1 MSLSPSPRRALLLV
15 NPRARMGR
23 TPLARER
30 AALEA
35 GGIDVAAQA
44 WPQTGTLSDLIRRE
58 AAGFDLA
65 VIGGGDGTLNGAAAA
80 LADTGLPLGV
90 LPLGTANDFARTLGI
105 PQDTVAAARL
115 IATGTPRAV
124 DLGDVNGHPFLNV
137 ASIGFSADL
146 ARALTHD
153 AKRRYG
159 VLGYAVVA
167 ARLLA
172 QSRLFTAH
180 VVHDGTVEKVRTL
193 QVSVGNGRYYGGGMA
208 VASDATAEDG
218 RLDFYS
224 LEVDHWWRLLG
235 LLPALR
241 RGTQGRWRDVRA
253 FRTTEVTV
261 ETRRPRPVNTDGEL
275 VTHTPARFSIRP
287 RALRVYA
294 RTAAAAPVEPFA
306 DTRFI
311 RS

>member
-1 MSLSPSPRRALLLV
+1 MTRPSRRALLLV
-15 NPRARMGR
+15 NPRARMGGSA
-23 TPLARER
+23 LSRER

-35 GGIDVAAQA
+35 GGIRLAARNLPA
-44 WPQTGTLSDLIRRE
+44 GDALADLIRSE
-58 AAGFDLA
+58 ADAFDLV
-65 VIGGGDGTLNGAAAA
+65 VIGGGDGTLNAAAAA
-80 LADTGLPLGV
+80 LADTGIPLGI

-105 PQDTVAAARL
+105 PTDTVAAARL
-115 IATGTPRAV
+115 IATGTPRPI

-153 AKRRYG
+153 AKQRFG

-193 QVSVGNGRYYGGGMA
+193 QVSVGSGRYYGGGMA
-208 VASDATAEDG
+208 VAADARADDG

-224 LEVDHWWRLLG
+224 LEVDHWWRLLR

-241 RGTQGRWRDVRA
+241 RGTQGRWDDVRA

-261 ETRRPRPVNTDGEL
+261 ETRHPRPVNTDGEL
-275 VTHTPARFSIRP
+275 VTQTPARFSIRP
-287 RALRVYA
+287 GALHVYA
-294 RTAAAAPVEPFA
+294 PAAPAAPLPPLQ
-306 DTRFI
+306 DTLSSRA
-311 RS
+311 

>member
-1 MSLSPSPRRALLLV
+1 MSRPPRHALLLV

-23 TPLARER
+23 APLARER

-35 GGIDVAAQA
+35 GGIRITAEAWPEKSSVAAI
-44 WPQTGTLSDLIRRE
+44 IRRA

-65 VIGGGDGTLNGAAAA
+65 VIGGGDGTLNTAAGA
-80 LADTGLPLGV
+80 LAETDLPLGV

-115 IATGTPRAV
+115 IATGAPRPI

-146 ARALTHD
+146 ARAITHE
-153 AKRRYG
+153 AKQRYG

-180 VVHDGTVEKVRTL
+180 LTHDGTIEKVRTL

-208 VASDATAEDG
+208 VAEDASAEDG

-224 LEVDHWWRLLG
+224 LEVGHWWHLLG

-241 RGTQGRWRDVRA
+241 RGTQGRWHDVRA
-253 FRTTEVTV
+253 FRTTAVTV

-287 RALRVYA
+287 GALRVYA
-294 RTAAAAPVEPFA
+294 PATHETPTRPMRAPLSSSF
-306 DTRFI
+306 
-311 RS
+311 